1 MGLFNTYQF
10 ANPEILW
17 GLLAIPFIIF
27 WYVIT
32 QKNKAATL
40 ATSSYKQISDISSG
54 FLPKLHHLFFC
65 TKTIAIGLFIIA
77 LARPQMNVNSDSYI
91 EQFSEG
97 IDIVVAMDASGSM
110 LATDFKPDRF
120 EASKS
125 VAKDFIAKRKNDR
138 IGLVVFQAES
148 YTQCPLTTDNRIVLE
163 LLEEMQR
170 DVVPDGTA
178 VGMGLA
184 TAVNRLRESTAPSR
198 VIILLTDGVNRNGK
212 IHPLTA
218 AEIAASD
225 SVGIKVYTIGVGTK
239 GMAKSPVAMDFN
251 GKFIYD
257 FVEVKIDEES
267 LTEIANKTGG
277 QYFRATDNESLKGI
291 YDKIDQLETSELE
304 SIKFNTK
311 NEEFY
316 LFSCIALALF
326 LLSFLLQISYFRK
339 IS

>member
-1 MGLFNTYQF
+1 MNLLNNISFQ
-10 ANPEILW
+10 NPELFFLLLIPIAHLIWFFFFNKNINSVISFSNTSLLSPQKNIKERLINLPYILQI
-17 GLLAIPFIIF
+17 LSICFII
-27 WYVIT
+27 
-32 QKNKAATL
+32 
-40 ATSSYKQISDISSG
+40 IS
-54 FLPKLHHLFFC
+54 
-65 TKTIAIGLFIIA
+65 
-77 LARPQMNVNSDSYI
+77 LARPQTTNSW
-91 EQFSEG
+91 EENKTEG
-97 IDIVVAMDASGSM
+97 IDIIIALDISGSM
-110 LATDFKPDRF
+110 LAKDLSPNRL
-120 EASKS
+120 EASKEI
-125 VAKDFIAKRKNDR
+125 AIDFIKQRKNDR
-138 IGLVVFQAES
+138 IGLVVFSGES
-148 YTQCPLTTDNRIVLE
+148 FTQCPLTSDHNSLINLFNNIEYGMVE
-163 LLEEMQR
+163 
-170 DVVPDGTA
+170 DGTA
-178 VGMGLA
+178 IGDGLGNSI
-184 TAVNRLRESTAPSR
+184 NRLMDSETKSKI
-198 VIILLTDGVNRNGK
+198 VILLTDGENTKGK
-212 IHPLTA
+212 ISPLTA

-267 LTEIANKTGG
+267 LMEIANKTGG

>member
-1 MGLFNTYQF
+1 MNLLNNISFQ
-10 ANPEILW
+10 NPELFFLLLIPIAHLIWFFFFNKNINSVISFSNTSLLSSQKNIKERLINLPYILQI
-17 GLLAIPFIIF
+17 LSICFII
-27 WYVIT
+27 
-32 QKNKAATL
+32 
-40 ATSSYKQISDISSG
+40 IS
-54 FLPKLHHLFFC
+54 
-65 TKTIAIGLFIIA
+65 
-77 LARPQMNVNSDSYI
+77 LARPQTTNSW
-91 EQFSEG
+91 EENKTEG
-97 IDIVVAMDASGSM
+97 IDIIIALDISGSM
-110 LATDFKPDRF
+110 LAKDLSPNRL
-120 EASKS
+120 EASKEI
-125 VAKDFIAKRKNDR
+125 AIDFIKQRKNDR
-138 IGLVVFQAES
+138 IGLVVFSGES
-148 YTQCPLTTDNRIVLE
+148 FTQCPLTSDHNSLINLFHNIEYGMVE
-163 LLEEMQR
+163 G
-170 DVVPDGTA
+170 GTA
-178 VGMGLA
+178 IGDGLGNSI
-184 TAVNRLRESTAPSR
+184 NRLMDSETKSKI
-198 VIILLTDGVNRNGK
+198 VILLTDGENTKGK
-212 IHPLTA
+212 ISPLTA

-239 GMAKSPVAMDFN
+239 GMAKSPVAIDFN

-304 SIKFNTK
+304 SIKFNTQ